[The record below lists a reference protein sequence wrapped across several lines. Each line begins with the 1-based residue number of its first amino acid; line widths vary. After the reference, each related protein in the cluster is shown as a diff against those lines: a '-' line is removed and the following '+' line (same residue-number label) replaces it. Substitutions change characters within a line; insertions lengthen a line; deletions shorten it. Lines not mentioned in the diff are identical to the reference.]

1 MPHSKSCVR
10 LLSWVMPTGVISA
23 SLLVSCG
30 QKNMQ
35 ESPTPV
41 VIAHRGASGYVPEH
55 TLAAYAIAILH
66 GADYVEPDLVMTKD
80 GHLIARHDNVLN
92 LTTDVARRSEFANR
106 KTTKVVDGAK
116 LEDSWFSEDFTLKE
130 IKQLRAIER
139 IPQVRPASAHF
150 DGQFG
155 VPTLQEIID
164 LVKGLEKVAGR
175 QIGLCPETK
184 HPTYF
189 AKLGL
194 AMEEPLVDILHRNGY
209 SSRHSKVFIQSFEV
223 GNLKKLRGMTRLP
236 LLQLL
241 SEGTE
246 QPYDIKE
253 SGGSLTYGEMATP
266 QGLAEIARYA
276 DSVGPEKYHFIIP
289 KDATGKL
296 DVGNARSLVR
306 DAHAAGLKVY
316 PYTFRAE
323 NFFLPAD
330 LTSSGNPAEL
340 GNCDSEVRAFLET
353 GIDGFFIDQPNIGVR
368 ARDAFAA
375 GRK

>member
-1 MPHSKSCVR
+1 MLHSKSCVR
-10 LLSWVMPTGVISA
+10 LLSWVMPSGVISA

-30 QKNMQ
+30 QKTMQ
-35 ESPTPV
+35 DSPTPV

-92 LTTDVARRSEFANR
+92 LTTDVGRRSEFANR
-106 KTTKVVDGAK
+106 RTTKVVDGK
-116 LEDSWFSEDFTLKE
+116 RLEDSWFSEDFTLGE
-130 IKQLRAIER
+130 IKQLRTIER
-139 IPQVRPASAHF
+139 IPHLRPASASF
-150 DGQFG
+150 DGHFE

-175 QIGLCPETK
+175 RIGLCPETK

-194 AMEEPLVDILHRNGY
+194 AMEQPLVDMLHRNGY
-209 SSRHSKVFIQSFEV
+209 DSRRSKIFIQSFEA
-223 GNLKKLRGMTRLP
+223 GNLRKLRGMTRLP
-236 LLQLL
+236 LVQLL
-241 SEGTE
+241 SEGG
-246 QPYDIKE
+246 QKPYDIEE
-253 SGGSLTYGEMATP
+253 SGGSLTYDDMATP
-266 QGLAEIARYA
+266 QGLSQIATYA
-276 DSVGPEKYHFIIP
+276 DGVGPEKYHFIIP
-289 KDATGKL
+289 KDASGKL
-296 DVGNARSLVR
+296 DVGNAGSFVR
-306 DAHAAGLKVY
+306 DAHAVGLKVY

-323 NFFLPAD
+323 NFFLPAN
-330 LTSSGNPAEL
+330 LASSDNPVEL
-340 GNCDSEVRAFLET
+340 GNCEAEVRAFLET

-368 ARDAFAA
+368 ARDALAA